1 MTINFKI
8 IFILAFLCLFFT
20 NYKHIFGG
28 NKDTF
33 TIGTE
38 ASAYYQKPII
48 NRILNKIYPNKK
60 IIWEN
65 TNKCDLICKGSFPSE
80 EPNWNKKKLPYI
92 YCGSERFLPPKSLY
106 HTKYLILNSF
116 NDINNLLK
124 YSNNNKNFKNTDTY
138 TYLPWCI
145 NYFNKFIKSLNK
157 FNKSFKN
164 IKLNEK
170 EYFCVYCF
178 RNPINYREE
187 FYNKLVEK
195 TKNTDKK
202 CIAIGKNHGNHPE
215 TLIKLEKKHKESK
228 YNNRITD
235 DAKFEYYKKS
245 IFCIC
250 MENIIDSS
258 PTEKIIEAIHNR
270 SIPVFYGTSCD
281 LFNKD
286 AYIDVNDFENLDK
299 CIDYIVNM
307 SDTDIEKM
315 LNTNP
320 FNQNNDLW
328 YYFDDTKECKMLNH
342 HCKLVKN
349 ILN

>member
-1 MTINFKI
+1 MIKI
-8 IFILAFLCLFFT
+8 IFFLLLICLYY
-20 NYKHIFGG
+20 NNKHIFGG

-33 TIGTE
+33 TVGTE
-38 ASAYYQKPII
+38 ASAFYQTLII
-48 NRILNKIYPNKK
+48 NRIIGKIYPNKK

-92 YCGSERFLPPKSLY
+92 YCGSEKYLSPRSLY
-106 HTKYLILNSF
+106 HTKYFTLNSIKDR
-116 NDINNLLK
+116 NKLLK
-124 YSNNNKNFKNTDTY
+124 YSNNDKILKDTDTY
-138 TYLPWCI
+138 TYLPTCI
-145 NYFNKFIKSLNK
+145 KVFDVYFKSIDKFS
-157 FNKSFKN
+157 KSFKP
-164 IKLNEK
+164 IKLNKK

-178 RNPINYREE
+178 RNAVDYRED

-202 CIAIGKNHGNHPE
+202 CIALGKNYGKYPE
-215 TLIKLEKKHKESK
+215 TLIELKDKYKESIHRH
-228 YNNRITD
+228 RITNS
-235 DAKFEYYKKS
+235 AKMEYYGKS
-245 IFCIC
+245 LFCIC

-258 PTEKIIEAIHNR
+258 PTEKIMEAITAR
-270 SIPVFYGTSCD
+270 TIPIFYGISLD

-286 AYIDVNDFENLDK
+286 AYIDVSDFESFDK
-299 CIDYIVNM
+299 CIDYILNM